1 MSTGHSHRSPARDPI
16 TGQALYISELK
27 SADGEIT
34 IRGHFDVP
42 LFSRLN
48 DEQTKFLETFL
59 RCRGVISSVE
69 KELGISYPTVR
80 NRLDGLLSALD
91 LAPAKEPT
99 AAISADQSREV
110 LDMLERGDITAEEA
124 KIRIRGGK
132 S

>member
-1 MSTGHSHRSPARDPI
+1 
-16 TGQALYISELK
+16 
-27 SADGEIT
+27 
-34 IRGHFDVP
+34 
-42 LFSRLN
+42 
-48 DEQTKFLETFL
+48 
-59 RCRGVISSVE
+59 
-69 KELGISYPTVR
+69 VR